1 MAVIGPWPD
10 LATAV
15 SETRAFLNDGPQDK
29 PVKRKQLVGN
39 VNGSNTQFQTW
50 EDRLVPGSFIAFVD
64 FTQVPVVELDDIQG
78 VVQLATA
85 PTPGQVVRGRYYYQ
99 FFLDSEMQEFVQ
111 RGAAMIVES
120 EDVTLVAPG
129 LKDACMSFAGYFGFR
144 KQAIRWAHRMSDR
157 FLLEE
162 EPLVQEPIARPN
174 HFEQIAQKFYDEGRV
189 LRDDFYKRHSRS
201 LAPAFAMFKPRIPP
215 IAPRR

>member
-15 SETRAFLNDGPQDK
+15 AETRAFLNDGPQDK
-29 PVKRKQLVGN
+29 PVKRKQLIGN
-39 VNGSNTQFQTW
+39 VNGVNTQFQTW
-50 EDRLVPGSFIAFVD
+50 EDRLVPGSMLVFVD
-64 FTQVPVVELDDIQG
+64 FTQVPATEIDDVQG
-78 VVQLATA
+78 VIQLATA
-85 PTPGQVVRGRYYYQ
+85 PAPGQVVRGRYYYQ
-99 FFLDSEMQEFVQ
+99 FFLDPELQEFVQ
-111 RGAAMIVES
+111 RGASMITDT
-120 EDVTLVAPG
+120 EDVTSIAPG
-129 LKDACMSFAGYFGFR
+129 LKSACMNFAGFFAFR

-174 HFEQIAQKFYDEGRV
+174 HFEQLAQKFLDEGRV
-189 LRDDFYKRHSRS
+189 LRDDFYRRDSRS
-201 LAPAFAMFKPRIPP
+201 LAPAFAMFKARVPP

>member
-1 MAVIGPWPD
+1 MAVVGPWPN

-15 SETRAFLNDGPQDK
+15 AETRVFLNDGPLDK

-39 VNGSNTQFQTW
+39 ANGANTLFQTW
-50 EDRLVPGSFIAFVD
+50 EERLVPGSMVVTVD
-64 FTQVPVVELDDIQG
+64 FTQVASTEIDLVQG
-78 VVQLATA
+78 LIQLAVA

-99 FFLDSEMQEFVQ
+99 FFFDSELEEFVQ
-111 RGAAMIVES
+111 RGAAMINES

-129 LKDACMSFAGYFGFR
+129 LKDACMSFAGFYAFR

-174 HFEQIAQKFYDEGRV
+174 HFEQMAQKFLDEGRV
-189 LRDDFYKRHSRS
+189 LRDDYYRRHSRS
-201 LAPAFAMFKPRIPP
+201 LAPAFAVFKPRIPP